1 MTPQD
6 PNDVPAGR
14 DPENPEAA
22 MRDARRR
29 FLEAFPNRSASIGL
43 MLSAAATN
51 GERGPVEPLRHIVH
65 RMAGLAGMVGL
76 PTVSARARELD
87 ELLEGIGLGALD
99 ASRASLLLQAI
110 EQAFTDDLSN
120 PPEWAGPNPASGG
133 NRRVMVVEDDEG
145 QREVVSINL
154 AAAGYVPIS
163 VHAGDTV
170 LAVARAQQPDIILLD
185 ANLPGVSGSTICRLL
200 KADPAL
206 AATPVLLMT
215 TPSGLDDRLTG
226 LAPGADDY
234 LVKPIDMSELMCRI
248 QILLARRAQ
257 AASSAASREVSSRHA

>member
-6 PNDVPAGR
+6 PNDGPAGR

-22 MRDARRR
+22 MRDARQR
-29 FLEAFPNRSASIGL
+29 FLAAFPNRSESIGL
-43 MLSAAATN
+43 MLSTVATI
-51 GERGPVEPLRHIVH
+51 GERGPVGPLRHVVH
-65 RMAGLAGMVGL
+65 RMAGLAGMVGFPAL
-76 PTVSARARELD
+76 SARARELD
-87 ELLEGIGLGALD
+87 ELLDGIGQGTFD
-99 ASRASLLLQAI
+99 ASRASRVFQAL

-120 PPEWAGPNPASGG
+120 PPEWARPNPASGG
-133 NRRVMVVEDDEG
+133 NRRVMVVADEEG

-154 AAAGYVPIS
+154 AAAGYVPIP
-163 VHAGDTV
+163 VHAGDMA
-170 LAVARAQQPDIILLD
+170 LAVARAQRPDIILLD
-185 ANLPGVSGSTICRLL
+185 ANLPGVGGCMICRLL

-206 AATPVLLMT
+206 AATPVLLLT

-234 LVKPIDMSELMCRI
+234 LVKPIDMPELICRI

-257 AASSAASREVSSRHA
+257 AASPAASREVLSRHA